1 MQTEIAETIYEKVK
15 VLSLDK
21 QEEVLEFVEEKLA
34 FAEKKDSRPI
44 WEKIVEISNRVPE
57 EEWAKLPVDGAENLD
72 HYLYGAP
79 TKRK

>member
-34 FAEKKDSRPI
+34 FAENNDSRPI
-44 WEKIVEISNRVPE
+44 WEKIVEISDGVPE
-57 EEWAKLPVDGAENLD
+57 EEWAKLPADGAENLD

-79 TKRK
+79 KKRK